1 MSLTINNLE
10 MLLVVAAVASILAQ
24 RIRIPVSATL
34 VLAGVL
40 LTLLPYAPRIALTK
54 SLIFAVFLPPL
65 VFEGALS
72 ISWKELRQDLF
83 PVLVLAS
90 AGVLISMGI
99 TAVGMHWFLRWDWLP
114 SMAFGA
120 LIASTDP
127 VAVIALFK
135 SLDIRGR
142 LRLLVESESLF
153 NDVVAVVLFG
163 LVLSLS
169 KAHPGQ
175 SGFLTVSGHLLYLAA
190 GSVMC
195 GFLVSWATHLLAG
208 RTQDLMIGNLLTFV
222 AAFGSFTLAD
232 SFHLSGI
239 LACVVAGISIGNS
252 KTFLGFSSNGRASLL
267 ALWETIAFIVNSVI
281 FVLIGV
287 RIAHE
292 NFLSDWMTASF
303 AIIIVLLS
311 RAGTVYP
318 LSALFRSGRWRLKMS
333 HQHILFWGGLRG
345 PLALALSLG
354 LPESFPDKDAIVSLT
369 FAVVAFSIIVQ
380 GLTIGPIMKKTGLGE
395 GGIGSVSAGRP
406 ESQPD

>member
-10 MLLVVAAVASILAQ
+10 MLLVVAAVASILAH

-40 LTLLPYAPRIALTK
+40 LTLLPYAPRITLTK

-72 ISWKELRQDLF
+72 IPWKELKRDLF
-83 PVLVLAS
+83 PVMVLAS
-90 AGVLISMGI
+90 AGVLVSMLI
-99 TAVGMHWFLRWDWLP
+99 TAAGMHWLLHWEWLP
-114 SMAFGA
+114 SMVFGA

-142 LRLLVESESLF
+142 LRILVESESLF

-163 LVLSLS
+163 LVLSLVD
-169 KAHPGQ
+169 AGPGHA
-175 SGFLTVSGHLLYLAA
+175 GFFSVSGQLLYMGA
-190 GSVMC
+190 GSVIC
-195 GFLVSWATHLLAG
+195 GFLVSWALHLLAG

-252 KTFLGFSSNGRASLL
+252 KTFLGFSSNGRESLL

-345 PLALALSLG
+345 PIALALALG
-354 LPESFPDKDAIVSLT
+354 LPEGFPQKNAIVSLT

-380 GLTIGPIMKKTGLGE
+380 GLTIGPIIKKTC
-395 GGIGSVSAGRP
+395 GGDGDKVPVHVGRP
-406 ESQPD
+406 DRQPD